1 MSSGVV
7 LLVLAESKIIL
18 LGLTFLERSCQES
31 TAHLRTASDYSRISR
46 RKKLLE
52 CIGGESM
59 TQDFQFVKTLPSFIG
74 RGCLQ
79 LRMSWIHRSVW
90 QKSVKSRILT
100 KDLSVLAILARLDFF
115 SHSFEQ
121 LHWILILP
129 ISY

>member
-52 CIGGESM
+52 SIGGESI
-59 TQDFQFVKTLPSFIG
+59 TQDFQFVKTLLSFID

-79 LRMSWIHRSVW
+79 FRLSCIHLPVC
-90 QKSVKSRILT
+90 QKRVKSRKLT
-100 KDLSVLAILARLDFF
+100 NDL
-115 SHSFEQ
+115 
-121 LHWILILP
+121 P
-129 ISY
+129 